1 MSHLGAARLL
11 GGKMGTGS
19 VLAAVAWAASAMQP
33 TLALAQEGRAEVRE
47 GNRLY
52 AEGHYDDAHKKYLD
66 ALRAAPNSPL
76 IRFNDGNALYQ
87 SQEFQRALGEYRE
100 AIESGN
106 PDLEARA
113 WYNLGNALYRQQQF
127 SDALDAYKQALRRT
141 PNDMDAKHNLELVL
155 EKLQQQQ
162 QQQQNQQQQQQN
174 QSEDQQQQQRDEQQ
188 EQQQQPQEQQ
198 PQEQQSEGGDQREDQ
213 SRDEGGG
220 QTQRDEEQAGREEQQ
235 QPQPGEMSREQA
247 ERLLQAIREDPDKI
261 ARKRVPAGKRRKPK
275 KDW

>member
-11 GGKMGTGS
+11 GGKMGTGF

-52 AEGHYDDAHKKYLD
+52 AEGRYDDAHKKYLD
-66 ALRAAPNSPL
+66 ALRVAPNSPL

-87 SQEFQRALGEYRE
+87 SKEFQRALDEYRE

-106 PDLEARA
+106 TDLEERA
-113 WYNLGNALYRQQQF
+113 WYNLGNVLYRQQQF
-127 SDALDAYKQALRRT
+127 PEALDAYKQALRRD
-141 PNDMDAKHNLELVL
+141 PNDLDAKHNLELAL
-155 EKLQQQQ
+155 EKLQQQEQ
-162 QQQQNQQQQQQN
+162 QDQQQQQQH
-174 QSEDQQQQQRDEQQ
+174 QDQGNDQRQQKQTDQGQ
-188 EQQQQPQEQQ
+188 EQQQQPQ
-198 PQEQQSEGGDQREDQ
+198 QSQDGDQREDQ
-213 SRDEGGG
+213 PRDESGA
-220 QTQRDEEQAGREEQQ
+220 QTREDEERSGQQEQQ

-261 ARKRVPAGKRRKPK
+261 ARRRLPIGERRKPR